1 MNIETLRNTF
11 KLTNQNDIPASDHDA
26 LVRLLTRKTTM
37 NYQNHR
43 VYPVQADTTEWAHRL
58 ICWSCETKLGIYNI
72 ETLDHA
78 VQNCPC
84 LTDIRKD
91 TLGLLGLYCSFPQQT
106 TTAHK
111 ILWGQFYRL
120 SSCDKKC
127 DFLGNLFNSVITSEI
142 LKIRNKKWAN
152 SLNFGKNIIEKF
164 RAIMRVKPRCQIACE
179 VAARKLVCFNQNV
192 RPPE

>member
-1 MNIETLRNTF
+1 
-11 KLTNQNDIPASDHDA
+11 
-26 LVRLLTRKTTM
+26 M
-37 NYQNHR
+37 NYQNQR
-43 VYPVQADTTEWAHRL
+43 VYPFQADRPEWAHRL
-58 ICWSCETKLGIYNI
+58 NCWSCETKLGIYNI

-78 VQNCPC
+78 VQNCHC

-127 DFLGNLFNSVITSEI
+127 EFLGNLFNSVIKSEI

-152 SLNFGKNIIEKF
+152 SLNF
-164 RAIMRVKPRCQIACE
+164 
-179 VAARKLVCFNQNV
+179 RKIQSYNESKTPVPNCV
-192 RPPE
+192 

>member
-1 MNIETLRNTF
+1 LTGLKRHTVLTLTYLCVIKYFLMN
-11 KLTNQNDIPASDHDA
+11 NQN
-26 LVRLLTRKTTM
+26 RTM
-37 NYQNHR
+37 NNQNHR
-43 VYPVQADTTEWAHRL
+43 VYPVQADRPEWAHRL
-58 ICWSCETKLGIYNI
+58 NCWSCETKLGNYNI

-84 LTDIRKD
+84 LICKD

-127 DFLGNLFNSVITSEI
+127 DFLGNLFNNVITSEI

-152 SLNFGKNIIEKF
+152 FLNFGN
-164 RAIMRVKPRCQIACE
+164 
-179 VAARKLVCFNQNV
+179 
-192 RPPE
+192 